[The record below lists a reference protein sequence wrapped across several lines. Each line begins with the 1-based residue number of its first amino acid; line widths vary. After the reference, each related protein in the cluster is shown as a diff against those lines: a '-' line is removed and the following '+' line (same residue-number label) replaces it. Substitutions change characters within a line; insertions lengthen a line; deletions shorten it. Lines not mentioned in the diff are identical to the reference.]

1 MDSLFNNATTLLTF
15 LLPGFLSAWVFYGL
29 TSHPKPPQFE
39 RTVEALVF
47 TFAVQVLV
55 KFTELMLLLAG
66 RCFVLGTW
74 TETSSLLWG
83 FVLAALLG
91 AGLALAANKDSL
103 HRVLRRAG
111 FTTRTSHPSEWY
123 CVLGTRPAFVV
134 LQLKDGRRLTGY
146 PKEWPISPAAGQF
159 YMQMPAW
166 LVDADPPA
174 EGADPA
180 ADPVASPA
188 VVELP
193 QLDGILIHAVDV
205 QWVEIL
211 QETDDG

>member
-1 MDSLFNNATTLLTF
+1 MDSLFSNATTLLTF

-47 TFAVQVLV
+47 TFVVQALV
-55 KFTELMLLLAG
+55 KLTEFVLFLAG
-66 RCFVLGTW
+66 RCVVLGPW
-74 TETSSLLWG
+74 TESSALLWG
-83 FVLAALLG
+83 FVFAGALG
-91 AGLALAANKDSL
+91 MGLAHAANKDL
-103 HRVLRRAG
+103 FHGVLRRAG

-146 PKEWPISPAAGQF
+146 PKEWPVSPAAGQF
-159 YMQMPAW
+159 YIQMPAW
-166 LVDADPPA
+166 LVDADASDAGAEPA
-174 EGADPA
+174 M
-180 ADPVASPA
+180 
-188 VVELP
+188 VELP
-193 QLDGILIHAVDV
+193 QLDGILIHATDV

-211 QETDDG
+211 QETGNG

>member
-1 MDSLFNNATTLLTF
+1 MDTLFNNATTLLTY
-15 LLPGFLSAWVFYGL
+15 LLPGFLAAWVFYGL

-47 TFAVQVLV
+47 TFVVQALV
-55 KFTELMLLLAG
+55 KFIELMLLLAG
-66 RCFVLGTW
+66 RCFVLGIW
-74 TETSSLLWG
+74 TESSSLLWG
-83 FVLAALLG
+83 FVLAGLLG
-91 AGLALAANKDSL
+91 TGLALAANKDFF
-103 HRVLRRAG
+103 HAGLRRAG

-166 LVDADPPA
+166 LVDADPPD
-174 EGADPA
+174 EGADP
-180 ADPVASPA
+180 VANPA

>member
-1 MDSLFNNATTLLTF
+1 MDSLFGNATTLLTF

-47 TFAVQVLV
+47 TFAVQTLV
-55 KFTELMLLLAG
+55 TFTEVVLLLAG
-66 RCFVLGTW
+66 RCVVLGTW
-74 TETSSLLWG
+74 TESSGLLWG
-83 FVLAALLG
+83 FVLAVLLG

-103 HRVLRRAG
+103 HRILRRAG

-146 PKEWPISPAAGQF
+146 PKEWPVSPAAGQF

-166 LVDADPPA
+166 IVDRDPSDA
-174 EGADPA
+174 GADPEA
-180 ADPVASPA
+180 GPA
-188 VVELP
+188 MVELP
-193 QLDGILIHAVDV
+193 QLDGILIHATDV

-211 QETDDG
+211 QETDNG

>member
-1 MDSLFNNATTLLTF
+1 MDSLFGNATTLLTF

-47 TFAVQVLV
+47 TFVVQALV
-55 KFTELMLLLAG
+55 TFTEVVLLLAG
-66 RCFVLGTW
+66 RCVVLGTW
-74 TETSSLLWG
+74 TESSSLLWG
-83 FVLAALLG
+83 FLLAVLLG

-146 PKEWPISPAAGQF
+146 PKEWPVSPAAGQF

-166 LVDADPPA
+166 IVDRDLSDA
-174 EGADPA
+174 GADPEA
-180 ADPVASPA
+180 GPA
-188 VVELP
+188 MVELP
-193 QLDGILIHAVDV
+193 QLDGILIHATDV

-211 QETDDG
+211 QEADNG

>member
-1 MDSLFNNATTLLTF
+1 MDSLFGNATTLLIF

-47 TFAVQVLV
+47 TFVVQALV
-55 KFTELMLLLAG
+55 TFTEVVLLLAG
-66 RCFVLGTW
+66 RCVVLGTW
-74 TETSSLLWG
+74 TESSSLLWG
-83 FVLAALLG
+83 FVFAGALGITLAHM
-91 AGLALAANKDSL
+91 ANKDL
-103 HRVLRRAG
+103 FHGVLRRVG

-123 CVLGTRPAFVV
+123 CVLGTSPAFVV

-146 PKEWPISPAAGQF
+146 PKEWPVSPDGGQF
-159 YMQMPAW
+159 YIQMPAW
-166 LVDADPPA
+166 IVEA
-174 EGADPA
+174 EMPESGS
-180 ADPVASPA
+180 DPV

-193 QLDGILIHAVDV
+193 QLDGILIHATDV

-211 QETDDG
+211 QEADDE

>member
-1 MDSLFNNATTLLTF
+1 MGVL
-15 LLPGFLSAWVFYGL
+15 WL

-47 TFAVQVLV
+47 TFAVQALV
-55 KFTELMLLLAG
+55 TFMEVVLLLAG

-74 TETSSLLWG
+74 TESISLLWG
-83 FVLAALLG
+83 FFLAVLLG

-166 LVDADPPA
+166 IVDRDPSDA
-174 EGADPA
+174 GADPEA
-180 ADPVASPA
+180 GPA
-188 VVELP
+188 MVELP
-193 QLDGILIHAVDV
+193 QLDGILIHATDV

-211 QETDDG
+211 QETDNG

>member
-1 MDSLFNNATTLLTF
+1 MDSLFSNATTLVTY
-15 LLPGFLSAWVFYGL
+15 LLPGFLAAWIFYGL

-47 TFAVQVLV
+47 TFVVQALV
-55 KFTELMLLLAG
+55 KFTELVLLWLG
-66 RCFVLGTW
+66 RCIALGAW
-74 TETSSLLWG
+74 TESSALLWG
-83 FVLAALLG
+83 FVFAGLLG
-91 AGLALAANKDSL
+91 AGLALMANKDL
-103 HRVLRRAG
+103 FHGVLRRAG

-146 PKEWPISPAAGQF
+146 PKEWPVSPDAGQF
-159 YMQMPAW
+159 YIQMPAW
-166 LVDADPPA
+166 IVEA
-174 EGADPA
+174 EAPDSGN
-180 ADPVASPA
+180 DPV

-193 QLDGILIHAVDV
+193 QLDGILIHATDV

-211 QETDDG
+211 QEAGNG